1 MNVQLSYRRP
11 GPWGEVVLA
20 VLAAIAGF
28 AVASL
33 VCVAAR
39 HLHVPAVVLG
49 LILLAAVLVL
59 ARMTGILYALP
70 VGVAAVQAY
79 DWFFLPPLRDLNAA
93 ALSVLGLLI
102 AMTVIVGRVTTT
114 AARNAVASERARGLL
129 ADDQAAL
136 RRVAT
141 LVAGGARPAEV
152 FQAVADELAGLIG
165 ADSSCV
171 ARLDDGD
178 PGSDPWV
185 TIVGS
190 YGRLREVMPVGMRVR
205 LKPGM
210 MMRAAVDTRE
220 SASLSNA
227 GMHRGPFGGL
237 ADDLEIRT
245 GVSTP
250 VLVGSRPWGVVVV
263 ATRGDFQPGYQAR
276 IAGFT
281 ELAAMAIANTEAD
294 EQLSE
299 LADVQASLRRLAL
312 LIAQGKPPELIFSAI
327 NKEVLRHFGDGGG
340 TARLVRF
347 ELDGTVTFV
356 AQEGSAGPYR
366 QGDPH
371 EAVPREGILETVR
384 RTGRPAR
391 VNDYRTLAGGEYY
404 ERGGVV
410 SAVAVPVLVNA
421 RLWGMIVVGADH
433 GRLPADLEVRL
444 SEFTELVATAVAD
457 AQSRAELTS
466 SRARI
471 VAAADETRRRIERD
485 LHDGVQQSLVTMA
498 LRLRSSAAAGRGEVL
513 EDAAESLLTVID
525 ELRELSHGIHPAI
538 LSDSGLQA
546 ALRALARRAPVPME
560 IEVDLH
566 GRLPAPVEVGAYYV
580 VSEMLTN
587 AVKHANAAAVRVELE
602 ASGNLLT
609 LRVHDDGV
617 GGADPDRGTGLLGL
631 KDRIEAL
638 GGTFDVHS
646 PAGSG
651 TTVTCRIP
659 LEPPAHL

>member
-1 MNVQLSYRRP
+1 
-11 GPWGEVVLA
+11 VVA
-20 VLAAIAGF
+20 F
-28 AVASL
+28 AVAGL

-39 HLHVPAVVLG
+39 HLHVPALVLG
-49 LILLAAVLVL
+49 LVLLAAVLVV
-59 ARMTGILYALP
+59 ARMAGILYALP

-93 ALSVLGLLI
+93 AVSVLGLLI
-102 AMTVIVGRVTTT
+102 AMTVIVGLVTTT
-114 AARNAVASERARGLL
+114 AARNAVESERARGKL
-129 ADDQAAL
+129 ADEQAAL

-141 LVAGGARPAEV
+141 LVAGGARPSEV
-152 FQAVADELAGLIG
+152 FQAIADELAGLIG

-171 ARLDDGD
+171 ARLDDNGPSEGD
-178 PGSDPWV
+178 PWI

-190 YGRLREVMPVGMRVR
+190 YGRLSQVMPVGTRVE
-205 LKPGM
+205 LTPGM
-210 MMRAAVDTRE
+210 MMRAAVDSGG
-220 SASLSNA
+220 SASLSRA
-227 GMHRGPFGGL
+227 GMHLGPFGDL
-237 ADDLEIRT
+237 ADDLNIRT

-250 VLVGSRPWGVVVV
+250 VLVGSRLWGVVVV
-263 ATRGDFQPGYQAR
+263 ATRGDFQPGYEAR

-294 EQLSE
+294 EQLRK
-299 LADVQASLRRLAL
+299 LADIQASLRRLAL

-327 NKEVLRHFGDGGG
+327 NKEVLRHFGDGSG

-347 ELDGTVTFV
+347 ELDGTVTFL
-356 AQEGSAGPYR
+356 AQEGGAGPYR
-366 QGDPH
+366 EGDPR

-391 VNDYRTLAGGEYY
+391 VNDYRTLAGGEYFV
-404 ERGGVV
+404 RAGVV
-410 SAVAVPVLVNA
+410 SAVGVPVLVNA
-421 RLWGMIVVGADH
+421 RLWGMIVVGAH

-498 LRLRSSAAAGRGEVL
+498 LRLRSSAAADAAFRADAL
-513 EDAAESLLTVID
+513 EDAATSLLTIID

-538 LSDSGLQA
+538 LSDSGLRP
-546 ALRALARRAPVPME
+546 ALRAMARRAPVPME
-560 IEVDLH
+560 VEVHLH

-587 AVKHANAAAVRVELE
+587 AVKHANATAVRVDVSSNDE
-602 ASGNLLT
+602 LLT

-617 GGADPDRGTGLLGL
+617 GGADPERGTGLLGL

-646 PAGSG
+646 PAGNG

-659 LEPPAHL
+659 LGPAA